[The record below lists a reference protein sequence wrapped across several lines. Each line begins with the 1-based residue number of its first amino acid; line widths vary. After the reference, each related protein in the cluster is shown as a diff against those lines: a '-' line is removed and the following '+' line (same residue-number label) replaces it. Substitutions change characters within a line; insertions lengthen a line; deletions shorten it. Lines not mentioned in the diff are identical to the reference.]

1 MRKILPALVGVALL
15 AGCGGGGST
24 GPSSQSALP
33 AAGSTATGL
42 PASGT
47 ITIVGGGAAGTSS
60 LTRKPLFISAG
71 TSHAAVFVDAITA
84 VAGQTSSCTPA
95 SCVIAYTTSSGTHTL
110 SAETDN
116 GSKVLAEGTTGS
128 QTIVAGP
135 GNNFTITMN
144 GAAAQFSWVS
154 NTGSA
159 PVPPA
164 QPTSITANWA
174 VADATANV
182 ITNAPAAAAVFDGG
196 TITFAVAVAGL
207 TGATPTFAPT
217 TLAAPNAVGNN
228 YSFTAN
234 CNGATGTGT
243 FTITAT
249 IAGASGVVTAGQLA
263 GLTLTYPALTQ
274 TPAHSYTCTSGVI
287 SDSSGNATLQ

>member
-1 MRKILPALVGVALL
+1 MQIFHMRNILPALVGVALL

-33 AAGSTATGL
+33 AAASTATGL

-47 ITIVGGGAAGTSS
+47 ITIVGAGGAGTSS
-60 LTRKPLFISAG
+60 LTRKPEFISAG
-71 TSHAAVFVDAITA
+71 TTHAAVFVDAIATA
-84 VAGQTSSCTPA
+84 AGQTATCTPA

-110 SAETDN
+110 NAETD
-116 GSKVLAEGTTGS
+116 GSGKVLSEGTTGS

-144 GAAAQFSWVS
+144 GVAAQFSWVA

-159 PVPPA
+159 PASPA

-182 ITNAPAAAAVFDGG
+182 ITNAPAAGAIFDGG
-196 TITFAVAVAGL
+196 TITFATV
-207 TGATPTFAPT
+207 P
-217 TLAAPNAVGNN
+217 VG
-228 YSFTAN
+228 
-234 CNGATGTGT
+234 
-243 FTITAT
+243 
-249 IAGASGVVTAGQLA
+249 
-263 GLTLTYPALTQ
+263 
-274 TPAHSYTCTSGVI
+274 
-287 SDSSGNATLQ
+287 